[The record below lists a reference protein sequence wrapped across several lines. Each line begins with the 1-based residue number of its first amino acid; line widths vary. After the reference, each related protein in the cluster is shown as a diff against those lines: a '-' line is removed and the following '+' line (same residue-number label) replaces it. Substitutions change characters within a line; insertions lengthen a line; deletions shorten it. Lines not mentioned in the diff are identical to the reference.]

1 MAYSDLRGK
10 VAIVTGVGQM
20 GDTGIGQQDPD
31 IWGNGA
37 AIAKTLYDQG
47 VKVFGCDLVLAS
59 AEETRKLIT
68 SSPSTSSDTQ
78 GSIDVVQADVTS
90 SDSIKAMVDACL
102 SKHGQIDILVNNV
115 GRPAPGGIADM
126 DDATWTAQVNV
137 NLNSVFLCTK
147 YIIPHLEAS
156 KGVSINI
163 SSVAGQGWTG
173 KAQIG
178 YGTTKAAVIQFTKL
192 AAIEYARKGVRIN
205 CVSPGL
211 VHTPLVTFIA
221 QNYPPYD
228 YDATIAKRN
237 DQVPMGKMGRAFD
250 VANAVCFLCSEKSG
264 FVTGQNLTVDGGQVA
279 AFL

>member
-10 VAIVTGVGQM
+10 VAIVTGIGQM

-47 VKVFGCDLVLAS
+47 VNVFGCDLVLAS
-59 AEETRKLIT
+59 AEETARLIK
-68 SSPSTSSDTQ
+68 SSPSVSTTP
-78 GSIDVVQADVTS
+78 GSIDVIQADVTAS
-90 SDSIKAMVDACL
+90 ESVKAMVAACIQ
-102 SKHGQIDILVNNV
+102 KHGHIDLLVNNV
-115 GRPAPGGIADM
+115 GRPAPGGIGDM
-126 DDATWTAQVNV
+126 EEATWAAQVNV
-137 NLNSVFLCTK
+137 NLNSVFICTK
-147 YIIPHLEAS
+147 YIIPHLETS
-156 KGVSINI
+156 KGAVINI

-237 DQVPMGKMGRAFD
+237 SQVPMGKMGRAFD
-250 VANAVCFLCSEKSG
+250 VANAVCFLASSEKSA

-279 AFL
+279 AYL